1 MLLAASRVTPELGES
16 IVLNML
22 PTAYTNKV
30 HSTDLKPKCGNWIC
44 DKKADEFTKMNEL
57 IFVMCAE
64 CAENRCSRTPSFDRG
79 PIEKYP
85 IDIDGLTDC
94 YYCNTAIP
102 HLQLDK
108 IEPHFRDFW
117 NWGNI
122 LNSVYWDTEY
132 NKFISLCDD
141 CLLSIQRRV
150 EYGLYWGHVTCYRKS
165 DIFFFG
171 LKPVK

>member
-1 MLLAASRVTPELGES
+1 MLLAASRRTSGLSDS

-22 PTAYTNKV
+22 PTAYTNKE
-30 HSTDLKPKCGNWIC
+30 HGTDLKPRCGNWPC
-44 DKKADEFTKMNEL
+44 DKKADEFTKMHETIL
-57 IFVMCAE
+57 VMCADCTE
-64 CAENRCSRTPSFDRG
+64 DRCTRISSAFQG
-79 PIEKYP
+79 PVEKYP
-85 IDIDGLTDC
+85 IDLTGLTDC

-108 IEPHFRDFW
+108 IEPYFRQYYH
-117 NWGNI
+117 WGHV
-122 LNSVYWDTEY
+122 LDSVYWDTEY

-141 CLLSIQRRV
+141 CRLSILRRV
-150 EYGLYWGHVTCYRKS
+150 EYGLYRGHVPCFRKS